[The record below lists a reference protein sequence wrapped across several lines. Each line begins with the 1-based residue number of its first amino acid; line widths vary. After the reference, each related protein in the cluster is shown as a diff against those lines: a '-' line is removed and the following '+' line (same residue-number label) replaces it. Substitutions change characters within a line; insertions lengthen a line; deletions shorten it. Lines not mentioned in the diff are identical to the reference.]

1 MFLKEIFLMLSL
13 FCSLALLAEP
23 RIWRGGD
30 VKQNHQAVF
39 SANQFSDGTLRVW
52 RGGDVRQNFQA
63 AMTISDADQIP
74 RGVLLFV
81 ITRLL
86 KE

>member
-1 MFLKEIFLMLSL
+1 MFLKKIFLILSL
-13 FCSLALLAEP
+13 FCSLAVLAEP

-30 VKQNHQAVF
+30 VKQNHRAVF
-39 SANQFSDGTLRVW
+39 SAKQFSDGTLCVW

-63 AMTISDADQIP
+63 TATISDADQIP
-74 RGVLLFV
+74 WGVLLFV